1 MTATHRVNIAAGL
14 RKIAPATL
22 VTAATA
28 FDTTALG
35 T

>member
-22 VTAATA
+22 VTA
-28 FDTTALG
+28 FYTTALG